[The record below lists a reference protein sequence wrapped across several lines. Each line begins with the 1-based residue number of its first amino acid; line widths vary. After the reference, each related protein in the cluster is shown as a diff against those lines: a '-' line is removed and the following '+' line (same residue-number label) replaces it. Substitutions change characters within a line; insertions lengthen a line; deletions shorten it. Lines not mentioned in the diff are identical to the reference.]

1 MLPLLVVTL
10 GLVAIGVPLW
20 LCRKYAPLPAV
31 TPAVALRYSLQCCIM
46 LLCGL
51 LALRDPLLVKWAP
64 LVLGASVLFSIA
76 LVVVVWGELCQ
87 N

>member
-1 MLPLLVVTL
+1 MLILLVVTL

-20 LCRKYAPLPAV
+20 LCRKYAPLPAM
-31 TPAVALRYSLQCCIM
+31 TPAVALRYLLQCCIM

-51 LALRDPLLVKWAP
+51 LALRDPLLIEWAP
-64 LVLGASVLFSIA
+64 LMLGGAVLFSGA
-76 LVVVVWGELCQ
+76 LVIVLVGELCQ

>member
-20 LCRKYAPLPAV
+20 LCRKYAPLPAL

-51 LALRDPLLVKWAP
+51 LALRDPLLIDWAP
-64 LVLGASVLFSIA
+64 LMLGGAALFSGG
-76 LVVVVWGELCQ
+76 VVVVIWGELCQ
-87 N
+87 S